1 MNLCSSPNKNAA
13 PAFQAVSRI
22 SKHMA
27 GFKKDRSILSLSQ
40 NCYFLKMLM
49 TAISMTMISRMFSS
63 N

>member
-1 MNLCSSPNKNAA
+1 MNLCSSPNNNAA

-49 TAISMTMISRMFSS
+49 TAISMTMISRIFS
-63 N
+63 NN

>member
-1 MNLCSSPNKNAA
+1 MNLCSSPNKHAA
-13 PAFQAVSRI
+13 PAFQAESRI
-22 SKHMA
+22 SKFVA
-27 GFKKDRSILSLSQ
+27 VYKKDRSILSLSQ

>member
-1 MNLCSSPNKNAA
+1 MNLCSPPNKNAA
-13 PAFQAVSRI
+13 PAFQAESRI
-22 SKHMA
+22 PKFVA
-27 GFKKDRSILSLSQ
+27 VYKKDRSILSLSQ